1 MNIHK
6 FISFKYVLC
15 FVLAFSC
22 IGCSDNDDELKDFLT
37 PSANSEEYFKLGI
50 SWEAHAST
58 TTISFECGQ
67 KWTAS
72 VANSATWCKINPSQG
87 NAGNAT
93 ITVSGEKNETEQER
107 TASLTINSGSIHKQI
122 TIKQAASE
130 KKPVAQWT
138 DITANPDTWD
148 NQKRADISYQLLVY
162 SFADSDGDKCG
173 DLKGLV
179 NKLDYIDQMGVSAIW
194 LSPIHPAMSYHGYD
208 VTDYTA
214 INEKFGTDS
223 DFDLLIT
230 EAHNRGIK
238 VYLDYVMNHTG
249 KDHPWFKEAIASEN
263 SPYRSYFL
271 LSEDPQSDIANGKI
285 AMINNE
291 GKNGYDSGQC
301 NGHWK

>member
-72 VANSATWCKINPSQG
+72 VANNATWCKINPSQG

-93 ITVSGEKNETEQER
+93 ITVSGEKNETELER

-230 EAHNRGIK
+230 EDRK
-238 VYLDYVMNHTG
+238 SVV
-249 KDHPWFKEAIASEN
+249 
-263 SPYRSYFL
+263 
-271 LSEDPQSDIANGKI
+271 
-285 AMINNE
+285 
-291 GKNGYDSGQC
+291 
-301 NGHWK
+301 